1 MLRIS
6 AENPKTQRKELDY
19 VENDATRILLMREK
33 HISHQS
39 YGFLWQGLNEKGH
52 APYWEVSAVTLR
64 KLFMIFIVMM
74 FQDSN
79 KNIQMVI
86 ALMGLFVFT
95 ASHIRVKPYDSFVH
109 DKLEII
115 SLFVSQATMFTGLI
129 ANFIKEDQK
138 SDRKNLSEVDAEN
151 INFVLGAVIV
161 FCNFVFM
168 FYFGINLMYHAF
180 FMLDESVQ
188 AVLNKVCGC
197 CSKKKTKKRKSITR
211 ATSKIVR
218 KINSK
223 IFDMN
228 YTYHSKE
235 QKEAVE
241 MTNNIEQ
248 RIQQVIEFVV
258 PPGSGPGKKIILKGA
273 NNERF
278 AVTVPDYAHPG
289 TCLTFTLNPT
299 DGGKHVRRSIV
310 GTSDLSQSLGSI
322 DISEDSEDAYQY
334 DDDDQSSGGAS
345 DDEALHL
352 VI

>member
-1 MLRIS
+1 
-6 AENPKTQRKELDY
+6 
-19 VENDATRILLMREK
+19 
-33 HISHQS
+33 
-39 YGFLWQGLNEKGH
+39 
-52 APYWEVSAVTLR
+52 
-64 KLFMIFIVMM
+64 MIFIVMM

-151 INFVLGAVIV
+151 MNFVLGAVIV
-161 FCNFVFM
+161 LCNFVFM

-197 CSKKKTKKRKSITR
+197 CSTKKTAKRKSITKT
-211 ATSKIVR
+211 ASKMVQR
-218 KINSK
+218 INSK

-228 YTYHSKE
+228 YTYHSNE
-235 QKEAVE
+235 QKESVE
-241 MTNNIEQ
+241 MTNQGVSIEQ
-248 RIQQVIEFVV
+248 KIQQVIEFVTTW
-258 PPGSGPGKKIILKGA
+258 SGPG
-273 NNERF
+273 
-278 AVTVPDYAHPG
+278 
-289 TCLTFTLNPT
+289 
-299 DGGKHVRRSIV
+299 RR
-310 GTSDLSQSLGSI
+310 LF
-322 DISEDSEDAYQY
+322 
-334 DDDDQSSGGAS
+334 
-345 DDEALHL
+345 
-352 VI
+352 